1 MKNCMSKKISFIIP
15 AYNAE
20 QYIESCLS
28 RIFSVSYD
36 NYDVIVVDDGSTDR
50 TASIL
55 TLLNNPKL
63 KVIRQENS
71 GVSSARNAG
80 LNLTDADYVIFI
92 DVDDIVLPEQI
103 DKLLCKIRFDR
114 DVYMYA
120 YEHQENEVTQKM
132 PLPLSGGDYEKKSV
146 SALCTRLL
154 DVRYV
159 KYYQSSYFGAKI
171 YQYLF
176 SVEFLREHQLNF
188 PIGLPFAE
196 DCVFCYRVFW
206 NEPTLTVI
214 DLAAYRYIVYPGSAS
229 HKYRPQFW
237 REIKDFYNAICE
249 VNHGTEPANNKELF
263 YYYYT
268 DIIERAVVH
277 TRQIGKKETMRVIRE
292 LYRDVAYCQAAAD
305 APSNLMTSKEKI
317 VRALYRFRKPTIT
330 YLFFRATICSR
341 GLRKGVKKRRSIQDE
356 N

>member
-1 MKNCMSKKISFIIP
+1 MSKKISFIIP

-28 RIFSVSYD
+28 RILSVSYE
-36 NYDVIVVDDGSTDR
+36 NYDVIVVDDGSTDN

-55 TLLNNPKL
+55 ALINNPKL

-92 DVDDIVLPEQI
+92 DVDDIVLPEQL
-103 DKLLCKIRFDR
+103 DKLLCKIQFDR

-120 YEHQENEVTQKM
+120 YEHEENGKIRKM
-132 PLPLSGGDYEKKSV
+132 PLPLKAGDYEKKSV
-146 SALCTRLL
+146 SALSTRLL
-154 DVRYV
+154 DV
-159 KYYQSSYFGAKI
+159 KYAKHYQSSYFGAKV
-171 YQYLF
+171 YQYVF
-176 SVEFLREHQLNF
+176 SVEFLRQHQLNF
-188 PIGLPFAE
+188 PVGLPFAE
-196 DCVFCYRVFW
+196 DSVFCYRVFC
-206 NEPTLTVI
+206 NEPTLTVY
-214 DLAAYRYIVYPGSAS
+214 DLVAYRYIVYSGSAS

-237 REIKDFYNAICE
+237 QEIKNVYNAVCE
-249 VNHGTEPANNKELF
+249 VNHGTEPANKNQFF

-277 TRQIGKKETMRVIRE
+277 TGQIGKKETMRVIRE

-305 APSNLMTSKEKI
+305 APSHLMTSKEKI
-317 VRALYRFRKPTIT
+317 VRALYRFRQPTMT
-330 YLFFRATICSR
+330 YLFFRAIICSR
-341 GLRKGVKKRRSIQDE
+341 GLRKGSQ
-356 N
+356 